1 MSTVANTSSTSV
13 AQYSSTSL
21 QDRSCFA
28 VTQSINAQQFLCLI
42 DCISN
47 CDDYMCIPVL
57 CGSFLRDCSNNRIFG
72 LCRYPGYM
80 FSRLAA
86 CWHAGFV
93 RTFLITERVI
103 ICVAI
108 CVCTVLILRDWSHD
122 HLLIHFA
129 RANRSRKFSDMFGE
143 TRLIHRSQF
152 YGYLL
157 WHQHNSETVEM
168 ACK

>member
-1 MSTVANTSSTSV
+1 MSKATVRYSYSMSTVANTSSTS
-13 AQYSSTSL
+13 L
-21 QDRSCFA
+21 QNRSCFA

-47 CDDYMCIPVL
+47 CDGYMCISVL

-122 HLLIHFA
+122 FA

-152 YGYLL
+152 
-157 WHQHNSETVEM
+157 
-168 ACK
+168 